1 MTAQNRGML
10 LSHKFWCKHPHAQQE
25 LSTEFVVK
33 SKESKLNPNNK
44 LCMEQAVRKHMGRWS
59 PNPAPVQALE
69 KPPPHPLDV
78 PSHHRVVIAHHEL
91 RAPGENK
98 STTSKKSS
106 LQPVNALGPIGLTS
120 ASSKLREIV
129 GRHGHVLPAL
139 ANEGLEKPPQQPI
152 GAGWR
157 PPGRRRCCNQHYHKE
172 PSPPVDSSTDLRISH
187 RHHHQPS
194 PPPSTLASVETH
206 RQKHQLAL
214 TTGST

>member
-1 MTAQNRGML
+1 MTNGTLVLEA
-10 LSHKFWCKHPHAQQE
+10 S
-25 LSTEFVVK
+25 
-33 SKESKLNPNNK
+33 
-44 LCMEQAVRKHMGRWS
+44 
-59 PNPAPVQALE
+59 VQALE

-139 ANEGLEKPPQQPI
+139 ANEGLKKPPQPPI

-187 RHHHQPS
+187 LHHHQPS